1 MMKLGLF
8 AVVLLMCFCSLVQ
21 AQEKKA
27 VYLLP
32 GQGSDCR
39 IFSKLNIDTAQY
51 SVYCLKYGAPRPDE
65 SMKDF
70 SMRIS
75 KAIDTSQQFI
85 LIGVSLGGM
94 ISTEIA
100 HHLHP
105 EKVILIS
112 SAKTRKELPKRYL
125 IQRSVQSYRIIP
137 KRAIKAGA
145 LLLQP
150 IVEPDRRK
158 EKATFVDMLKSK
170 SPNYFKETVRVIVEW
185 ERQQNNANNII
196 HIHGSTDHTIP
207 LRNVSA
213 DYIVSAGSHMMTLT
227 QPAVI
232 NFIINKILND

>member
-1 MMKLGLF
+1 MIKLSIF
-8 AVVLLMCFCSLVQ
+8 AVALLMSFCSLAQV
-21 AQEKKA
+21 QEKQT

-39 IFSKLNIDTAQY
+39 IFSKLRIDTAQY
-51 SVYCLKYGAPRPDE
+51 NLICLEYDAPRSDE
-65 SMKDF
+65 SMKHF

-75 KAIDTSQQFI
+75 KAIDTTTQFI

-125 IQRSVQSYRIIP
+125 IQRYIQPYHIIP
-137 KRAIKAGA
+137 KRVIKAGA
-145 LLLQP
+145 ILLQP
-150 IVEPDRRK
+150 IIEPDRRK
-158 EKATFVDMLKSK
+158 EKKIFVDMLKSK
-170 SPNYFKETVRVIVEW
+170 HPNYFKETVRIILEW
-185 ERQQNNANNII
+185 ERQQNNAENII
-196 HIHGSTDHTIP
+196 HIHGDNDHTIP
-207 LRNVSA
+207 IKNVKT
-213 DYIVSAGSHMMTLT
+213 DYVVSTGSHMMTLT

-232 NFIINKILND
+232 NRIINNILND